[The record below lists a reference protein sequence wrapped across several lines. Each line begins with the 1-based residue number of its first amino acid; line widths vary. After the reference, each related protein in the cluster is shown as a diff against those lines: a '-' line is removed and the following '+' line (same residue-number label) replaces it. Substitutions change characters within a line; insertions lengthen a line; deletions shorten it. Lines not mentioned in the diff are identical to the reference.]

1 MRRRN
6 IEKLLKAAEAVF
18 AKRGFDGAT
27 TAEIARD
34 AGVSKPTLHY
44 YFRTKEDI
52 YTSVLDRILGVW
64 VDALEEIQPE
74 AEPADA
80 LRRYIFRKVEYSRK
94 FPQLTRLWAMEV
106 LGGVRHVKPFLR
118 KRVRRLVNSKGG
130 VIKGWIAAGKMD
142 PIDPIHLLFL
152 IWASTQTY
160 AECEFQIGLIL
171 GTDSLDDKVFHTATQ
186 TATHIFLKGLGIQ
199 L

>member
-6 IEKLLKAAEAVF
+6 IDRLLKAGEEVF

-27 TAEIARD
+27 TAEIAEK

-64 VDALEEIQPE
+64 VSALDEIHSK
-74 AEPADA
+74 AEPSQA
-80 LRRYIFRKVEYSRK
+80 LRSYILRKVEYSRE
-94 FPQLTRLWAMEV
+94 FPELTRLWAMEV
-106 LGGVRHVKPFLR
+106 LSGVQHVKPFLR
-118 KRVRRLVNSKGG
+118 NRVRRLVDEKCR
-130 VIKGWIAAGKMD
+130 VIEKWIAAGKMD
-142 PIDPIHLLFL
+142 AVNPRHLLFL
-152 IWASTQTY
+152 LWASTQTY
-160 AECEFQIGLIL
+160 AECQFQIEAIL
-171 GTDSLDDKVFHTATQ
+171 SGALNKSIFQTATQ
-186 TATHIFLKGLGIQ
+186 TVTHIFLKGLGIR

>member
-1 MRRRN
+1 MTGYGIDRSVRPIRRTVARARRQRTDGRQASMRRRN

-80 LRRYIFRKVEYSRK
+80 LRRYIFRKVEYSR
-94 FPQLTRLWAMEV
+94 
-106 LGGVRHVKPFLR
+106 
-118 KRVRRLVNSKGG
+118 
-130 VIKGWIAAGKMD
+130 
-142 PIDPIHLLFL
+142 
-152 IWASTQTY
+152 
-160 AECEFQIGLIL
+160 
-171 GTDSLDDKVFHTATQ
+171 
-186 TATHIFLKGLGIQ
+186 
-199 L
+199 